1 MSDATTFLVDG
12 DRLSADQCR
21 TRFVAQP
28 LPDRQAK
35 VMQRLEGDLI
45 VDVGCQTGGF
55 VHEASRRFPAR
66 TIIGIDHVEDNIR
79 VAQLIDPQLAGR
91 FRQMDAYRLE
101 LAPGS
106 VDCITMQEILEHLEG
121 AALAVKEANRVLKQG
136 GALIVSVPNPYY
148 AWSIA
153 TFVGREIANTVRRR
167 RRRPQQLNAEVLS
180 ATAAWDR
187 HVHAWTPSALLTLLT
202 ANGFAYVEHA
212 YENPLAN
219 RLRRLVL
226 TILPF
231 LGPTLILKVRKVT
244 AAPSALV

>member
-1 MSDATTFLVDG
+1 MSDVTTFLVAG
-12 DRLSADQCR
+12 NRLSADQCR
-21 TRFVAQP
+21 TRFAVQP
-28 LPDRQAK
+28 LSDRQAK
-35 VMQRLEGDLI
+35 VMERLEGDLI

-55 VHEASRRFPAR
+55 VHEASRLFPAR

-79 VAQLIDPQLAGR
+79 IAQLVCPQLASR

-101 LAPGS
+101 LPPDS
-106 VDCITMQEILEHLEG
+106 IDCIAMQEILEHLEG
-121 AALAVKEANRVLKQG
+121 AAVAVKEANRVLKQG

-153 TFVGREIANTVRRR
+153 RFVGREIANAVRHRR
-167 RRRPQQLNAEVLS
+167 GRRQQLNAEVLS
-180 ATAAWDR
+180 EAAAWDR
-187 HVHAWTPSALLTLLT
+187 HVHAWTPSTLVTLLT
-202 ANGFAYVEHA
+202 ANGFEYVEHA
-212 YENPLAN
+212 YENPLTN

-231 LGPTLILKVRKVT
+231 LGPTLILKARKVA